1 MAKGELKLPKKIL
14 GVRVPKGVRQ
24 IGRDVLA
31 NPLGR
36 ELLAEALVHAAAG
49 LLRYQSRPD
58 SAARKVIEHP
68 VQSGADAATAVSNAA
83 THTAS
88 TVARAVDGLLGYL
101 QTRHQDRPP
110 VKKGKG
116 KKRRG
121 KKLKVTEA
129 RMTH

>member
-1 MAKGELKLPKKIL
+1 MAKGKLKLPKRIL

-49 LLRYQSRPD
+49 LLRNQSRPD
-58 SAARKVIEHP
+58 SATRKVIEHP
-68 VQSGADAATAVSNAA
+68 VQSGTDAATAVSNVA
-83 THTAS
+83 TNTAS

-121 KKLKVTEA
+121 KKLKDVDM